1 MSVKRNNPEIW
12 STGRMLS
19 DRGPRFVAAI
29 TKELVRILNIKGG
42 LHTPRKL
49 QLSGKVERMN
59 QTLKGQVRKL
69 RQETQLKRTEVL
81 PIALT
86 RVQITPRAWEKGSP
100 FAILYAKLYAV
111 NLTGKPDQVHVT
123 GNKAPTNYVCL

>member
-12 STGRMLS
+12 STGGMLS

-29 TKELVRILNIKGG
+29 TKELVRILNIKWG
-42 LHTPRKL
+42 LHTPWKL

-81 PIALT
+81 PIALI
-86 RVQITPRAWEKGSP
+86 RVQITPRAWEKG
-100 FAILYAKLYAV
+100 
-111 NLTGKPDQVHVT
+111 VHLQ
-123 GNKAPTNYVCL
+123 YCMRSFML